1 MSAHDLLLPYL
12 IHPQLNTRRFGK
24 SIFHHLRVT
33 STNDVA
39 HELAQNGAEEGTLV
53 LAEEQIQGRG
63 RLARSWFSEKSSG
76 IYASLI
82 LRPKI
87 KPRYAAVL
95 NLAVAVAASEAVEQV
110 CGLPSDIKWPNDVLV
125 NGRKCCGILTEM
137 SAEPEEIKYI
147 IAGIGINVNQHQFP
161 QHLGQQASSLFLE
174 GKQSYSRVE
183 VLCRL
188 LESFEQIYQE
198 LQSNGHAEVMK
209 RWVCRSSYAWGK
221 SVSVDLGGREIHGV
235 TAGLSET
242 GALHVRMADGRI
254 EEVLSGD
261 VVAWR

>member
-1 MSAHDLLLPYL
+1 MS
-12 IHPQLNTRRFGK
+12 
-24 SIFHHLRVT
+24 
-33 STNDVA
+33 
-39 HELAQNGAEEGTLV
+39 
-53 LAEEQIQGRG
+53 
-63 RLARSWFSEKSSG
+63 SE
-76 IYASLI
+76 
-82 LRPKI
+82 
-87 KPRYAAVL
+87 
-95 NLAVAVAASEAVEQV
+95 
-110 CGLPSDIKWPNDVLV
+110 
-125 NGRKCCGILTEM
+125 T
-137 SAEPEEIKYI
+137 EEIKYI
-147 IAGIGINVNQHQFP
+147 IAGIGINVNQDQFP

-221 SVSVDLGGREIHGV
+221 SVCVDLGGREIHGV